1 MVWVVLGCLN
11 FGILWVGFLLGLNCL
26 VVGSGDL
33 VVGVLAW
40 LVWVS

>member
-1 MVWVVLGCLN
+1 M
-11 FGILWVGFLLGLNCL
+11 GFLLDLNCL

>member
-1 MVWVVLGCLN
+1 M
-11 FGILWVGFLLGLNCL
+11 GFLLGLNCL
-26 VVGSGDL
+26 VVDSGDL